1 MGIEFL
7 TKTEKFKKLISS
19 LERDEKRISVSGI
32 IDPAKPYFISSIKSQ
47 LEKNI
52 VFICPVRAS
61 LSKIKQRC
69 DFFLSQLS
77 AGKESEV
84 FPHLSD
90 TPYQEN
96 PYSMDS
102 VSSRMQFLKKFSQG
116 YKSVVITNLLAF
128 LTAVPS
134 KKKLKELFL
143 EIETGKKL
151 DRDDLIRILD
161 DFGYER
167 QEIINSHGEYAYRG
181 GIVDVFS
188 PLETY
193 PFRIEFSG
201 EKIKSLRKFETSS
214 QRSVERIDFIN
225 IPSMR
230 EFPDNKDFID
240 EWEKKAVEKAEPSQ
254 IDDVKNKAKQMRE
267 GIYQYSFAFHSR
279 ANKDYFSD
287 LKKYMDHCI
296 YVIDDYDEVEKE
308 WEQLQEDFYDQYEKL
323 REKSVFSLSPREIF
337 DFSLW
342 DEIKNRAVR
351 LNELS
356 PSRSKERI
364 NFSFQSVPRF
374 KNKIPFLLTYLRKRQ
389 REAEQSYIYVS
400 SRGVRKKV
408 SLLLSDNRIP
418 SRISDHPF
426 IEPKDGTVVLLI
438 GDMDRGFSYP
448 DLRVN
453 YFSESDV
460 FTEERVLVSRPKT
473 KAFLSHFQDLK
484 AGDYVVHTDYGI
496 GVFKGLVKMG
506 INSKK
511 QEFIEILYRDDDK
524 LFIPVQD
531 LNLVQKYS
539 KVGSSYPQLSKL
551 GSTQW
556 IKTKEKTKKAIEKMA
571 KELLHLYAQ
580 RKAQEGYAFSQ
591 KGMWQSDFE
600 RTFEYEE
607 TEDQEQAIKEV
618 MNDMESSTPMDRLL
632 CGDVGYGKT
641 EVALRAAFKAVM
653 DGKQVAVL
661 CPTTILSSQHLK
673 TFQNRMF
680 LFPIRVEGLTRLQ
693 SPNVQKK
700 TARDI
705 KKGLVDIAIGTHRL
719 LSQDVEFKDLGL
731 LIVDEEQ
738 RFGVKDKEKIK
749 KIKSEIDVL
758 TMTAT
763 PIPRTLN
770 LSLSGLR
777 DISLIETPPK
787 DRLAI
792 HTIVTLF
799 SRKLITSAIQREL
812 DREGQVYFVHNRV
825 HDIDTMAEMIKKW
838 VPQAKVVTIH
848 GKMRGPTLEKRM
860 LDFVQGKCNVLIST
874 TIIENGIDIPRVNTL
889 IVNHT
894 NRFGLAQLYQLRGRV
909 GRSSRQAFAYLLVPP
924 FSELTHK
931 AKQRLNA
938 IQEFAELGSGFR
950 LAAKDLE
957 IRGAGNFLGDEQHGF
972 MEAVGFEYYMHLLDQ
987 TVRKLKGEHREVRK
1001 SRIELRI
1008 DIRIPEEYIPQ
1019 VNLRMD
1025 LYKRVS
1031 SIEDL
1036 RELDEIRD
1044 EVRDR
1049 FGSFPQGVENL
1060 FQYGEIKFL
1069 SQKLGIKAI
1078 DRIRNKIVF
1087 KFFPD
1092 STADVSKLTRLV
1104 EDYSGS
1110 VTPQGMMTLKLDSQ
1124 KEAEILSETICI
1136 LKELTLL

>member
-19 LERDEKRISVSGI
+19 LERNEKGISVSGI
-32 IDPAKPYFISSIKSQ
+32 IDPAKPYFLSSIKSQ

-143 EIETGKKL
+143 EIEIGKKL

-230 EFPDNKDFID
+230 EFPNDKDFID
-240 EWEKKAVEKAEPSQ
+240 EWEKKAIEKAESAQ

-267 GIYQYSFAFHSR
+267 GIYQYSFAFLSR
-279 ANKDYFSD
+279 INKAYFSSIKEYLD
-287 LKKYMDHCI
+287 QCLF
-296 YVIDDYDEVEKE
+296 VIDDYDEVKKE
-308 WEQLQEDFYDQYEKL
+308 WKQLQEDFYDQYEKL
-323 REKSVFSLSPREIF
+323 REESVFSLSPREIF

-342 DEIKNRAVR
+342 DEIKNKAVR

-356 PSRSKERI
+356 PSQSKERI

-389 REAEQSYIYVS
+389 MEAEQSYIYVS

-438 GDMDRGFSYP
+438 GDMDMGFSYP
-448 DLRVN
+448 GLRIN
-453 YFSESDV
+453 YFSESDI

-556 IKTKEKTKKAIEKMA
+556 IKIKEKTKKAIEKMA

-661 CPTTILSSQHLK
+661 CPTTVLSSQHLK

-700 TARDI
+700 MARDI

-738 RFGVKDKEKIK
+738 RFGVKDKEKVK

-812 DREGQVYFVHNRV
+812 DR
-825 HDIDTMAEMIKKW
+825 D
-838 VPQAKVVTIH
+838 
-848 GKMRGPTLEKRM
+848 
-860 LDFVQGKCNVLIST
+860 
-874 TIIENGIDIPRVNTL
+874 
-889 IVNHT
+889 
-894 NRFGLAQLYQLRGRV
+894 
-909 GRSSRQAFAYLLVPP
+909 
-924 FSELTHK
+924 
-931 AKQRLNA
+931 
-938 IQEFAELGSGFR
+938 
-950 LAAKDLE
+950 
-957 IRGAGNFLGDEQHGF
+957 
-972 MEAVGFEYYMHLLDQ
+972 
-987 TVRKLKGEHREVRK
+987 
-1001 SRIELRI
+1001 
-1008 DIRIPEEYIPQ
+1008 
-1019 VNLRMD
+1019 
-1025 LYKRVS
+1025 
-1031 SIEDL
+1031 
-1036 RELDEIRD
+1036 
-1044 EVRDR
+1044 
-1049 FGSFPQGVENL
+1049 
-1060 FQYGEIKFL
+1060 
-1069 SQKLGIKAI
+1069 
-1078 DRIRNKIVF
+1078 
-1087 KFFPD
+1087 
-1092 STADVSKLTRLV
+1092 
-1104 EDYSGS
+1104 
-1110 VTPQGMMTLKLDSQ
+1110 
-1124 KEAEILSETICI
+1124 
-1136 LKELTLL
+1136 